1 MLEGMSRRAPLIVIG
16 WLAVAAAAI
25 GTGLGAVQ
33 VIGSGISAGA
43 GTDVIPPAQ
52 AARDLEAAGPL
63 PSSGL
68 TPSPSTSQP
77 ASPAPE
83 PSNRRSLAG
92 PAGSIIAG
100 CAPAGAVLIS
110 WTPAQGYS
118 VERHDSGPGEY
129 AEVRF
134 RADGI
139 SSGGRGNGDVRVRV
153 RCVQGEPV
161 AEWDS

>member
-1 MLEGMSRRAPLIVIG
+1 MLEDMSRRAPLIVVG

-25 GTGLGAVQ
+25 GIGLGAVQ

-43 GTDVIPPAQ
+43 GTDVLTPEQ
-52 AARDLEAAGPL
+52 AARDLQAAGPG
-63 PSSGL
+63 P
-68 TPSPSTSQP
+68 TPSPSVSP
-77 ASPAPE
+77 KASATPDSG

-92 PAGSIIAG
+92 PAGSVIAG
-100 CAPAGAVLIS
+100 CTPAGAVLIS

-134 RADGI
+134 RADGHGN
-139 SSGGRGNGDVRVRV
+139 SGSGNGEVRVRV
-153 RCVQGEPV
+153 RCVQGEPT
-161 AEWDS
+161 AEWD